1 MAPDS
6 NRIEGTRLVS
16 PGSSRR
22 AWSLVAGAGL
32 LFVLVISGCA
42 SVNIDNQ
49 GAEDAR
55 RVDILIVTT
64 DRATE
69 TELLG
74 RLQGV
79 ESLPDPQADAE
90 RWQRGRLTGL
100 SDGSVYTIVAIRVEG
115 LDDMTRRATM
125 WEAVSLW
132 RPRYVLVLGTAPAAA
147 YNAPLGAVGLALLG
161 CDFDLDR
168 YEELGDTG
176 YCRRSDGGLYTA
188 ALSVTDE
195 WKVAATGEATRTGCD
210 PARVMKMA
218 VISSHGAPGPRLVV
232 AATKVSEERHRAI
245 IINREKTF
253 VADGVEDLRRK
264 MNEPIGFLMIRGISE
279 IRSPGTRPED
289 KSEAS
294 DPEQLLLQ
302 QTCAARDTAD
312 FAVELIRRRWPV
324 SSRAKR

>member
-1 MAPDS
+1 
-6 NRIEGTRLVS
+6 
-16 PGSSRR
+16 
-22 AWSLVAGAGL
+22 L

-55 RVDILIVTT
+55 RVDILVVTT

-74 RLQGV
+74 RLHGI
-79 ESLPDPQADAE
+79 ESLPAPQADEE

-100 SDGSVYTIVAIRVEG
+100 SDSSVYTIVAVRVEG
-115 LDDMTRRATM
+115 LDDMARRATM
-125 WEAVSLW
+125 WEAVSVW

-195 WKVAATGEATRTGCD
+195 WKAAATGEATRTGCD
-210 PARVMKMA
+210 PARVLKMA
-218 VISSHGAPGPRLVV
+218 VISGHHGDPEPRLVA

-253 VADGVEDLRRK
+253 VAEVVEDLRHK
-264 MNEPIGFLMIRGISE
+264 MKEPVGFLMIRGISE
-279 IRSPGTRPED
+279 IRSPGMRPED